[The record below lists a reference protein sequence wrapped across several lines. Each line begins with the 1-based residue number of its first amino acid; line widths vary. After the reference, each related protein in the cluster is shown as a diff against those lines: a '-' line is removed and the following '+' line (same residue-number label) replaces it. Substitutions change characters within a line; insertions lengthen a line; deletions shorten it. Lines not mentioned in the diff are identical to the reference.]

1 MKRNRIYQ
9 SGYVILTV
17 TLGLFS
23 RSGYLPDFLYGY
35 LGDALYAL
43 MFFFIIGFVFPK
55 FSTIKVAL
63 IALSFCFAI
72 EISQFYHAEWIDTIR
87 QTRIGGLVLGFGFLW
102 SDLLSYTFGVI
113 TGALLE
119 RAVLL
124 KFNST

>member
-43 MFFFIIGFVFPK
+43 MFFFIIGFVFPN

-102 SDLLSYTFGVI
+102 SDLLSYTFGAI

>member
-63 IALSFCFAI
+63 IALSFCLAI
-72 EISQFYHAEWIDTIR
+72 EISQLYHAEWIDTIR
-87 QTRIGGLVLGFGFLW
+87 HTRIGGLVLGFGFLW

>member
-1 MKRNRIYQ
+1 MERNRIYQ

-17 TLGLFS
+17 ALGLFS

-72 EISQFYHAEWIDTIR
+72 EISQLYHAEWIDTIR

>member
-17 TLGLFS
+17 ALGLFS

-113 TGALLE
+113 AGALLE

-124 KFNST
+124 KFNSI

>member
-17 TLGLFS
+17 ALGLFS

-72 EISQFYHAEWIDTIR
+72 EISQLYHAEWIDTIR

>member
-23 RSGYLPDFLYGY
+23 RSGYLPDFLYDY

-72 EISQFYHAEWIDTIR
+72 EISQLYHAEWIDTIR

>member
-1 MKRNRIYQ
+1 VKRNRIYQ

-17 TLGLFS
+17 ALGLFS

>member
-1 MKRNRIYQ
+1 VKRNRIYQ

-17 TLGLFS
+17 ALGLFS

-63 IALSFCFAI
+63 IALSFCLAI
-72 EISQFYHAEWIDTIR
+72 EISQLYHAEWIDTIR
-87 QTRIGGLVLGFGFLW
+87 HTRIGGLVLGFGFLW

-113 TGALLE
+113 AGALLE

>member
-1 MKRNRIYQ
+1 VKRNRIYQ

-113 TGALLE
+113 TRALLE

>member
-1 MKRNRIYQ
+1 VKRNRIYQ

>member
-1 MKRNRIYQ
+1 MERNRIYQ
-9 SGYVILTV
+9 SGYLILTV
-17 TLGLFS
+17 ALGLFS